1 MKNRF
6 AGGAALI
13 FALAAQQ
20 AQAGDKPLFAP
31 APDWVL
37 PAPPLTTKDLAQSNN
52 FVPLFDEQV
61 KIEGDTTVTYIDT
74 ASYIASAETLSQ
86 RGTLT
91 LPWRPAHGDL
101 TVHAVEI
108 LRGNERID
116 ALKGDPGFT
125 VLRREVGLERLV
137 VDGSLTAVKHIEG
150 LRVGDVLHLSFSLS
164 ERDKVLGGRAQA
176 AMLLLPKPLRI
187 GFGRARMIWP
197 QAQPI
202 AWKVLQPGI
211 ELTPKAIA
219 GGFTELSLALP
230 APALPEM
237 PKALPSRFQ
246 PVPLLVASGFSSWAE
261 VASVMAPH
269 YTVQGTIAEGSDLA
283 KAVDAIAARSTD
295 PVKRMADALQLVQ
308 EEVRYQ
314 LMALDTGNYMPQPP
328 AETWQKRYGDCKAKT
343 VLLMA
348 ILDRLGIKSE
358 PVLANSKRGD
368 AVDAMPPAP
377 LAFDHVFVRAEV
389 AGESF
394 WLDGTGLGA
403 RLDDIR
409 DVPRFGRVL
418 PIRAAGAELL
428 SLPVRANARY
438 GTDVDLVIDHSAG
451 PHLPAP
457 FTLTV
462 RYAGST
468 AAQVRVKEDGEE
480 EDKLKTFAEN
490 MAKSW
495 TGSTTVGQPV
505 ANYDPKGAVWSVTV
519 EGVSYPEWAFR
530 DGHYEA
536 PYAAAIKVDFD
547 PDRSRSAWR
556 QIPATIEQPWT
567 ARARVRMILPD
578 GGKGVGVEGAEPVR
592 LALPALAWERT
603 VTRTGGTLVDEV
615 IARESGQEVAPAEI
629 SMTKKAIAD
638 AMARPIRLVLAPGY
652 VHRWDDVAGRSTSPS
667 LARSKALFDQRIAAK
682 ADDAVRL
689 DDRAW
694 LSEQLLDWTAA
705 ESFRSKAIALDGTA
719 ARYVERS
726 ALRSKMGRQ
735 ADALK
740 DAQAAFEIDS
750 GNKDVRYRL
759 ALQLARGGKGDE
771 AVDLTEAA
779 ADAATDEGRSD
790 LLARTEVLEYA
801 DRHDEAVALLDSA
814 LQKRPSVAELRNARC
829 WYKALRNDDLD
840 TALEDCN
847 RAIELA
853 SDPAIYLDS
862 RAMVHFRSGR
872 IKEALADLD
881 GALAIAPEIAASH
894 FMRGVLLGKQG
905 QTAGSAK
912 ELAAARKL
920 YPDIDAYLGRYGIK
934 P

>member
-6 AGGAALI
+6 AGASALI
-13 FALAAQQ
+13 LALAAQQ

-31 APDWVL
+31 APDWIL

-74 ASYIASAETLSQ
+74 ASYIASAETLNQ
-86 RGTLT
+86 RGTLS

-101 TVHAVEI
+101 TIHKVEI
-108 LRGNERID
+108 LRGTERID
-116 ALKGDPGFT
+116 ALQGDPGFT
-125 VLRREVGLERLV
+125 VLRREVGLERLM

-187 GFGRARMIWP
+187 GFGRARLIWP
-197 QAQPI
+197 QSQQI
-202 AWKVLQPGI
+202 AWKLLQPGI
-211 ELTPKAIA
+211 EVTPKPIA
-219 GGFTELSLALP
+219 GGFTELSLP
-230 APALPEM
+230 MPGPALPEM
-237 PKALPSRFQ
+237 PSAMPSRFQ

-261 VASVMAPH
+261 VAAVMAPH
-269 YTVQGTIAEGSDLA
+269 YKVDGAIAEGSDLA

-295 PVKRMADALQLVQ
+295 PVRRMADALQLVQ

-348 ILDRLGIKSE
+348 VLKRLGIESE
-358 PVLANSKRGD
+358 PVLANTKRGD
-368 AVDAMPPAP
+368 AVDTMPAAP
-377 LAFDHVFVRAEV
+377 LAFDHVFVRAEL

-403 RLDDIR
+403 RLEDIR

-428 SLPVRANARY
+428 SLPVRANGRF
-438 GTDVDLVIDHSAG
+438 GTDADLAIDHSAG
-451 PHLPAP
+451 PHLPSP
-457 FTLTV
+457 FTLKV
-462 RYAGST
+462 RYAGAT

-480 EDKLKTFAEN
+480 EEKLRTFAET
-490 MAKSW
+490 MAKNW
-495 TGSTTVGQPV
+495 TGSTTIGQPV
-505 ANYDPKGAVWSVTV
+505 ASYDPKDAIWTVTV
-519 EGVSYPEWAFR
+519 DGVSYPDWGFR

-536 PYAAAIKVDFD
+536 AYLPAIKIDFD

-556 QIPATIEQPWT
+556 QIPATIDQPWT
-567 ARARVRMILPD
+567 ARSRVRMTLPD
-578 GGKGVGVEGAEPVR
+578 GGKGVSVEGADPVQ
-592 LALPALAWERT
+592 LTQTAFTWERS
-603 VTRTGGTLVDEV
+603 VTRTGATLVDQV

-629 SMTKKAIAD
+629 SLAKKATAD
-638 AMARPIRLVLAPGY
+638 AVSRPIRLVLAAGY
-652 VHRWDDVAGRSTSPS
+652 VHRWDDVASRSSSPS
-667 LARSKALFDQRIAAK
+667 LARAK
-682 ADDAVRL
+682 AVFDRRITDKPDDAVRL

-694 LSEQLLDWTAA
+694 LSEQLLDWAA
-705 ESFRSKAIALDGTA
+705 ADTFRSKAIALDGTA

-726 ALRSKMGRQ
+726 GLRSKMGRQ
-735 ADALK
+735 AESLK

-759 ALQLARGGKGDE
+759 AVQLARAGKADE
-771 AVDLTEAA
+771 AIDLTAPD
-779 ADAATDEGRSD
+779 ADPATDEGRGD
-790 LLARTEVLEYA
+790 LLTRAEVLEYA
-801 DRHDEAVALLDSA
+801 DRHEEAVALLDSA
-814 LQKRPSVAELRNARC
+814 LQKRPSVAEFRNARC
-829 WYKALRNDDLD
+829 WYKALRNDDLGV
-840 TALEDCN
+840 ALEDCN

-853 SDPAIYLDS
+853 SDPAVYLDS

-881 GALAIAPEIAASH
+881 GALAMSPEIAASH
-894 FMRGVLLGKQG
+894 FMRGVMLGKQG
-905 QTAGSAK
+905 QAAQAAK
-912 ELAAARKL
+912 ELTAARKL